1 MSLKKYILRKEKI
14 FAWEN
19 DPEKKRQRDTF
30 YMIWKTDLLGSFW
43 RVKKAFSMK
52 DLVY

>member
-1 MSLKKYILRKEKI
+1 MSLKKYILGKEKI

-19 DPEKKRQRDTF
+19 DPKKKSQIDTF
-30 YMIWKTDLLGSFW
+30 YMTWKTNLLGSFW